1 MEAFGDVVFG
11 GKVMLGATFF
21 APLMAR
27 NYQEQYGNIYA
38 KPSDMFASHQR
49 GKKRRTEH
57 DFATK
62 YHITKGFHGIGSRF

>member
-27 NYQEQYGNIYA
+27 NYQEQYGNIYQ
-38 KPSDMFASHQR
+38 PLP
-49 GKKRRTEH
+49 
-57 DFATK
+57 
-62 YHITKGFHGIGSRF
+62 